1 MRSTPAWR
9 RGWAGL
15 RVSGE
20 MSWALAGQ
28 PGTDQLEDFE
38 RRVTGVYAVGR
49 AVGLCQYDARCSRPS
64 G

>member
-1 MRSTPAWR
+1 
-9 RGWAGL
+9 
-15 RVSGE
+15 